1 MARRSCGSRSL
12 AAGASCTIAIAI
24 GVVASAS
31 AHRLDEYLQAA
42 RIGIEPDRV
51 DIELDLTPGADVAR
65 RLIAEIDRNH
75 DGILGRDE
83 TRAYSNVVL
92 RDVGLQV
99 DDRPRAL
106 GVIDSR
112 FPGIDAMLKGEG
124 TIQLRLS
131 APVSGIGAGDHRL
144 RFLNAH
150 RADISVYL
158 ANALAPEGT
167 HVDVIAQ
174 RRDTDQRQLEID
186 YVLHGVVH
194 ERTSLLPTVITAIAL
209 LVAVTWISRGQR
221 ARARCGSGRL
231 ITSRK
236 PSS

>member
-1 MARRSCGSRSL
+1 MARRLCGSRPF
-12 AAGASCTIAIAI
+12 ATGAFAIAVAI
-24 GVVASAS
+24 GAAASVS

-51 DIELDLTPGADVAR
+51 DVELDLTPGADVAR
-65 RLIAEIDRNH
+65 RLISEIDRNR

-83 TRAYSNVVL
+83 ARAYAAIVL

-99 DDRPRAL
+99 DDRARPL

-124 TIQLRLS
+124 TIQLRLR
-131 APVSGIGAGDHRL
+131 APVSGLVAGDHRL

-158 ANALAPEGT
+158 ANALAPEGA
-167 HVDVIAQ
+167 HVEVIAQ
-174 RRDTDQRQLEID
+174 RRDVAQRQLEID
-186 YVLHGVVH
+186 YALRGVAP
-194 ERTSLLPTVITAIAL
+194 ERPSLLPTAVAAIAL
-209 LVAVTWISRGQR
+209 LAAVTWLSRGQR
-221 ARARCGSGRL
+221 RPPVSSDTSTSSSRL
-231 ITSRK
+231 
-236 PSS
+236 